1 MVQARGSGERSN
13 GWIARGTASLAALR
27 IRRAGSGAQGS
38 EEGMM
43 SPGPMSGQVTDVV
56 AAACTPLMS
65 LSYRP
70 GEGPGY
76 LPAPPQDSLHFA
88 ASTFLQPSKLFA

>member
-27 IRRAGSGAQGS
+27 IHRAGSGAQ
-38 EEGMM
+38 EGMM
-43 SPGPMSGQVTDVV
+43 SPGPISGQVTDVV
-56 AAACTPLMS
+56 AAACTP

-88 ASTFLQPSKLFA
+88 ASTFLQPSELFA

>member
-27 IRRAGSGAQGS
+27 IHRAGSGAQ
-38 EEGMM
+38 EGMM
-43 SPGPMSGQVTDVV
+43 SPGPISGQVTDVV

-88 ASTFLQPSKLFA
+88 ASTFLQPSELFA